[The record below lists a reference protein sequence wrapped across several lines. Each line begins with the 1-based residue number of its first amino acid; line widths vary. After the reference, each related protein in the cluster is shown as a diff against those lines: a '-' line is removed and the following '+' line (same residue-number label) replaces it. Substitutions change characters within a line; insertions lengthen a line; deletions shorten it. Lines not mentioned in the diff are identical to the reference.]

1 MSTYILLGEVSKN
14 KLASIRK
21 EDLFKTVKLLLS
33 IIETDEN
40 GKYFIDHTSETDE
53 IVAEAINLVN

>member
-1 MSTYILLGEVSKN
+1 MSTYILLGEISKN
-14 KLASIRK
+14 KLAGIRK

-33 IIETDEN
+33 LIETDEN

-53 IVAEAINLVN
+53 IVDAAVKLVN